1 MEDLRKALEEKLK
14 TLSPERFEAVCWL
27 LEHWTILKAIVAGE
41 PLTEAACREEM
52 GRAAREGDCRLQVLI
67 ALYQVWQKPQKTPP
81 PVS

>member
-14 TLSPERFEAVCWL
+14 TLSPERFEAGCWL
-27 LEHWTILKAIVAGE
+27 VEHWTILKTIAAGE

-52 GRAAREGDCRLQVLI
+52 GRAAREGDGRLQVLI
-67 ALYQVWQKPQKTPP
+67 ALYQVWQKAQKTPP